1 MLKKEKDMKKILMCM
16 VCLSFVISAAA
27 IAQTEEN
34 VTDASVRTAVEE
46 LKGMYSAEIIM
57 GTPLEVNGL
66 KIIPLAT
73 VGVGYGQHGMPSD
86 SDTQK
91 MQGAGGILNPVG
103 IIVVSGKNVK
113 LIQLSKGF
121 IEQLVGAL
129 APVIVQAVK
138 PGQQQAVGANGETY
152 KIPEAQGTTG
162 IERTLISVYTRI
174 VFYFILGWL
183 GLVLI
188 IAAFLPQQV
197 TAAVSMLQ
205 QNYIRTGLIGLVG
218 YGLVFLFAAVF
229 TMSLIGIP
237 LTVVVVIL
245 TCVFTLFGTGGLALL
260 VGQKIAAAL
269 GKDAYSNIICVLIG
283 GIILGVVGIIPVLGL
298 FVWTIV
304 AIFGFGAVLQLQWNK
319 VRQKQA

>member
-1 MLKKEKDMKKILMCM
+1 M
-16 VCLSFVISAAA
+16 VCLSFVISATV

-34 VTDASVRTAVEE
+34 VIDASVRTAVEE

-73 VGVGYGQHGMPSD
+73 VGVGYGQHGMP

-129 APVIVQAVK
+129 APVIVQAVRL
-138 PGQQQAVGANGETY
+138 GQQQAVGANGETY
-152 KIPEAQGTTG
+152 KIPETQGKTG
-162 IERTLISVYTRI
+162 TERTLISVYTQI

-183 GLVLI
+183 PLVLI
-188 IAAFLPQQV
+188 IVAFLPQQV

-218 YGLVFLFAAVF
+218 YGVAFLLTAVF
-229 TMSLIGIP
+229 TLSLIGIP
-237 LTVVVVIL
+237 LTFVVVIL
-245 TCVFTLFGTGGLALL
+245 TCVFTLLGTVGLAL
-260 VGQKIAAAL
+260 VAGQKIAAAL
-269 GKDAYSNIICVLIG
+269 GKGTYSDIICVLIG
-283 GIILGVVGIIPVLGL
+283 GTILGIVGIVPVLGL
-298 FVWTIV
+298 IVWTIV
-304 AIFGFGAVLQLQWNK
+304 VIFGFGSVLQIQWDK
-319 VRQKQA
+319 AKQKQE